1 MDISQI
7 VPLTLSFIGMTA
19 IGIIILVN
27 DFKLLS
33 VKMWMLLLFV
43 LFGFLGVFAAR
54 ICHGDFS
61 PMFLLA
67 VPIYVLLN
75 LMNTYLNKNRFI
87 GQADIDILNGT
98 LSLLV
103 PMGIL
108 SFSKNYGDQI
118 VSDAVAIVSFGG
130 LLLELLSWLL
140 FGFLIAI
147 LAAVVKYVVKR
158 ILSKKESKKIDLE
171 KTVIINSEEPE
182 TSVMEKLDEN
192 KVADNKKKKL
202 RETKIPVCI
211 SFMPMY
217 FYIVYAAIIF
227 QL

>member
-7 VPLTLSFIGMTA
+7 IPLTLSFVGMTA

-33 VKMWMLLLFV
+33 VKMWMLLLFI

-67 VPIYVLLN
+67 VPIYILLN

-147 LAAVVKYVVKR
+147 LAAVIKYVVKR
-158 ILSKKESKKIDLE
+158 ILSKNESKKVDLE

-202 RETKIPVCI
+202 RGTKIPVCI

>member
-7 VPLTLSFIGMTA
+7 VPLALSFIGMTA

-43 LFGFLGVFAAR
+43 LFGFLGVFVAR
-54 ICHGDFS
+54 VCHGDFS

-108 SFSKNYGDQI
+108 SFSKDYGNQTI
-118 VSDAVAIVSFGG
+118 SDAVAIVAFGG
-130 LLLELLSWLL
+130 LMLELLSWLL
-140 FGFLIAI
+140 SGFLIAI
-147 LAAVVKYVVKR
+147 LAAVVKYAVKR
-158 ILSKKESKKIDLE
+158 VLSKKESKKVDLD
-171 KTVIINSEEPE
+171 KTAIINSQEPE
-182 TSVMEKLDEN
+182 TTVMEKLDES

-202 RETKIPVCI
+202 RGTKIPVCI

-217 FYIVYAAIIF
+217 FYMVYAAILF
-227 QL
+227 KL

>member
-1 MDISQI
+1 MDITQI
-7 VPLTLSFIGMTA
+7 VPLTLSFIGMAA

-43 LFGFLGVFAAR
+43 LFGFLGVFVAR
-54 ICHGDFS
+54 VCHGDFS

-108 SFSKNYGDQI
+108 SFSKDYGNQTI
-118 VSDAVAIVSFGG
+118 SDAVAIVAFGG
-130 LLLELLSWLL
+130 LMLELLSWLL

-147 LAAVVKYVVKR
+147 LAAVIKYAVKR
-158 ILSKKESKKIDLE
+158 VLSKKESKKADLE
-171 KTVIINSEEPE
+171 KTVIINSQEPE
-182 TSVMEKLDEN
+182 TTVMEKLDES

-202 RETKIPVCI
+202 RGTKIPVCI

-217 FYIVYAAIIF
+217 FYMVYAAILF
-227 QL
+227 KL

>member
-7 VPLTLSFIGMTA
+7 VPLALSFIGMAA

-43 LFGFLGVFAAR
+43 LIGFLGVFVAR
-54 ICHGDFS
+54 VCHGDFS

-98 LSLLV
+98 LS
-103 PMGIL
+103 
-108 SFSKNYGDQI
+108 FSKDYGNQTI
-118 VSDAVAIVSFGG
+118 SDAVAIVAFGG
-130 LLLELLSWLL
+130 LMLELLSWLL

-147 LAAVVKYVVKR
+147 LAAVVKYAVKR
-158 ILSKKESKKIDLE
+158 VLSKKESKKVDLD
-171 KTVIINSEEPE
+171 KTVIINSQESE
-182 TSVMEKLDEN
+182 TTVMEKLDGS

-202 RETKIPVCI
+202 RGTKIPVCI

-217 FYIVYAAIIF
+217 FYMVYAAILF
-227 QL
+227 KL

>member
-7 VPLTLSFIGMTA
+7 VPLALSFIGMSA

-43 LFGFLGVFAAR
+43 LFGFLGVFVAR
-54 ICHGDFS
+54 VCHGDFS

-108 SFSKNYGDQI
+108 SFSKDYGNQTI
-118 VSDAVAIVSFGG
+118 SDAVAIVAFGG
-130 LLLELLSWLL
+130 LMLELLSWLL

-147 LAAVVKYVVKR
+147 LAAVIKYAVKR
-158 ILSKKESKKIDLE
+158 VLSKKESKKADLE
-171 KTVIINSEEPE
+171 KTVIINSQEPE
-182 TSVMEKLDEN
+182 TTVMEKLDES

-202 RETKIPVCI
+202 RGTKIPVCI

-217 FYIVYAAIIF
+217 FYMVYAAILF
-227 QL
+227 KL

>member
-7 VPLTLSFIGMTA
+7 VPLALSFIGMVA

-43 LFGFLGVFAAR
+43 LFGFLGVFTAR
-54 ICHGDFS
+54 IWHGDFS
-61 PMFLLA
+61 LIFLLA
-67 VPIYVLLN
+67 IPIYILLN
-75 LMNTYLNKNRFI
+75 LMNTYLNKNRLI

-103 PMGIL
+103 PLAIL
-108 SFSKNYGDQI
+108 YFSKDYGNQTI
-118 VSDAVAIVSFGG
+118 SDAVSIIAFGG

-140 FGFLIAI
+140 FGFVIAI
-147 LAAVVKYVVKR
+147 LAAFVKYLVKN
-158 ILSKKESKKIDLE
+158 IISKRDTELG
-171 KTVIINSEEPE
+171 KTVIVNSEEPE
-182 TSVMEKLDEN
+182 TSVMSRVDQTKQ
-192 KVADNKKKKL
+192 VVDNKKNKL
-202 RETKIPVCI
+202 RGTKIPVCI

-217 FYIVYAAIIF
+217 FYIVYTAIVF
-227 QL
+227 QM

>member
-7 VPLTLSFIGMTA
+7 VPLALSFIGMAA

-43 LFGFLGVFAAR
+43 LIGFLGVFVAR
-54 ICHGDFS
+54 VCHGDFS

-98 LSLLV
+98 LSLLI

-108 SFSKNYGDQI
+108 SFSKDYGNQTI
-118 VSDAVAIVSFGG
+118 SDAVAIVAFGG
-130 LLLELLSWLL
+130 LMLELLSWLL

-147 LAAVVKYVVKR
+147 LAAVVKYAVKR
-158 ILSKKESKKIDLE
+158 ILSKKESKKVDLE
-171 KTVIINSEEPE
+171 KTVIINSQEPE
-182 TSVMEKLDEN
+182 TTVMEKLDES

-202 RETKIPVCI
+202 RGTKIPVCI

-217 FYIVYAAIIF
+217 FYMVYAAILF
-227 QL
+227 KL

>member
-7 VPLTLSFIGMTA
+7 VPLSSSFIGMAA

-43 LFGFLGVFAAR
+43 LFGFLGVFVAR
-54 ICHGDFS
+54 VCHGDFS

-108 SFSKNYGDQI
+108 SFSKDYGNQTI
-118 VSDAVAIVSFGG
+118 SDAVAIVAFGG
-130 LLLELLSWLL
+130 LMLELLSWLL

-147 LAAVVKYVVKR
+147 LAAVIKYAVKR
-158 ILSKKESKKIDLE
+158 VLSKKESKKADLE
-171 KTVIINSEEPE
+171 KTVIINSQEPE
-182 TSVMEKLDEN
+182 TTVMEKLDES

-202 RETKIPVCI
+202 RGTKIPVCI

-217 FYIVYAAIIF
+217 FYMVYAAILF
-227 QL
+227 KL

>member
-7 VPLTLSFIGMTA
+7 VPLALSFIGMTA

-43 LFGFLGVFAAR
+43 LIGFLGVFVAR
-54 ICHGDFS
+54 VCHGDFS

-98 LSLLV
+98 LSLLI

-108 SFSKNYGDQI
+108 SFSKDYGNQTI
-118 VSDAVAIVSFGG
+118 SDAVAIVAFGG
-130 LLLELLSWLL
+130 LMLELLSWLL

-147 LAAVVKYVVKR
+147 LAAVVKYAVKR
-158 ILSKKESKKIDLE
+158 ILSKKESKKVDLE
-171 KTVIINSEEPE
+171 KTV
-182 TSVMEKLDEN
+182 TTVMEKLDES

-202 RETKIPVCI
+202 RGTKIPVCV

-217 FYIVYAAIIF
+217 FYMVYAAILF
-227 QL
+227 KL